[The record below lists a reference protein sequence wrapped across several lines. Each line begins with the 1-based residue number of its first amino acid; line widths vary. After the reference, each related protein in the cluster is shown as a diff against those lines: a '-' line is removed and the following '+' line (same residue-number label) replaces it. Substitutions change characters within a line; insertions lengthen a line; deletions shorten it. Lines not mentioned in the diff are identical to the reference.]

1 EPLLE
6 ETVMG
11 PGPLSLVFMLALG
24 LTPLALAQDDSRYKH
39 FLTQHYDAKPRGRN
53 DRYCESMM
61 ERRGLTTP
69 CKDTNTFI
77 HGNKGSLKAIC
88 ENKNG
93 NPYGATL
100 RISKSPVQNEMSSTP
115 MAVTA
120 PQRTPSLLL
129 LLLLTLLG
137 LGLVQPSYGQYHM
150 YQRFLQQHVD
160 PSVSTGS
167 DGYCNLMMQRR
178 KMTLQQC
185 KRFNTFIHESI
196 WNIRSICST
205 TNILCKNGKMN
216 CHEGVMKVTDCKE
229 TGNSKAPNCRYRAK
243 ASTRRVVIA
252 CEGNPEVPVHFD
264 R

>member
-1 EPLLE
+1 
-6 ETVMG
+6 M
-11 PGPLSLVFMLALG
+11 
-24 LTPLALAQDDSRYKH
+24 
-39 FLTQHYDAKPRGRN
+39 
-53 DRYCESMM
+53 
-61 ERRGLTTP
+61 
-69 CKDTNTFI
+69 
-77 HGNKGSLKAIC
+77 
-88 ENKNG
+88 
-93 NPYGATL
+93 
-100 RISKSPVQNEMSSTP
+100 
-115 MAVTA
+115 A
-120 PQRTPSLLL
+120 PQRTHSLLL

-137 LGLVQPSYGQYHM
+137 LGLVQPSYGQDHM
-150 YQRFLQQHVD
+150 YQRFLRQHVD
-160 PSVSTGS
+160 PDVSTGS

-178 KMTLQQC
+178 KMTLHQC

-205 TNILCKNGKMN
+205 ANILCKNGKMN